1 MRKLL
6 VLASVIAVTAAVAAA
21 PALATKSAPAGA
33 RHIHSATFTN
43 SAFTQNF
50 GSVNCASGELR
61 TGGGVFGSG
70 GRTQSVNSSY
80 PFGTLGWGAFMNN
93 NGSSALSFTVY
104 AVCLS

>member
-6 VLASVIAVTAAVAAA
+6 VLASVVTVIAAVAAA
-21 PALATKSAPAGA
+21 PAFATKSAPAGS
-33 RHIHSATFTN
+33 RHVHSATFN
-43 SAFTQNF
+43 NAAFSQNF

-70 GRTQSVNSSY
+70 GRVQSVNSSY
-80 PFGTLGWGAFMNN
+80 PIGTLGWGAWMNN
-93 NGSSALSFTVY
+93 NGSSGLTFTVY